1 MTSFNEFEDPI
12 NGFAEGPQD
21 DFGLDGSAPLNNP
34 LGLSDQDV
42 QLEFDN
48 FKTVSPTYN
57 DNDAFPTVSPTYNPE
72 IDEEE
77 QTVTTEEPNAPQTPT
92 YTPDA
97 SPPPDI
103 SIATRDDEDDL
114 ERNEHE
120 TPSQPAPSTQ
130 TLFGSDSEDE
140 DLRSKPSLGNTGDA
154 DETQEEQGHGKGKK
168 SAGGDDDNSDNA
180 SIKSDPADEKLTDF
194 DLMMLKKSEE
204 RRQTYRRRKRGD
216 TEFIND
222 QDDVIQA
229 MIAEMK
235 KAADADRKANQRNEC
250 AFSKLT
256 MLPKVVNSL
265 QKQDLQTAFL
275 DCGILSALADW
286 LAPLPDGNLT
296 HLKIRESVLKLL
308 GDMTTVSPEQ
318 LKNSGIGKAVMLLF
332 KHPKEMKENRAK
344 AGKLIQE
351 WSRPIFGTS
360 ANYRSMTREE
370 REERDMDLMS
380 ENRRKSAGRSSTV
393 DNDEEE
399 DDEDEEGNPTPKR
412 KRKAKSNPEGED
424 EVDVNKDIP
433 RARVPQPSMKD
444 YVIRPK
450 SNLMME
456 ATEGTNRRGSAKKD
470 NRFEKRIRGI
480 KEQQR
485 TAKGLKGAS
494 VSLEGRKM

>member
-1 MTSFNEFEDPI
+1 MSFNEFEDPL
-12 NGFAEGPQD
+12 NGFTGEAQD
-21 DFGLDGSAPLNNP
+21 DFGLDGGNQLNNP
-34 LGLSDQDV
+34 LGLSDHDV
-42 QLEFDN
+42 QLEYDN
-48 FKTVSPTYN
+48 
-57 DNDAFPTVSPTYNPE
+57 FPTVSPTYNPDIE
-72 IDEEE
+72 EEE
-77 QTVTTEEPNAPQTPT
+77 QTITTEPPAAPQTPT
-92 YTPDA
+92 A
-97 SPPPDI
+97 SPPPDT

-114 ERNEHE
+114 EQNGADA
-120 TPSQPAPSTQ
+120 TSSQPAAPSTQ
-130 TLFGSDSEDE
+130 VLFGSDSGDE
-140 DLRSKPSLGNTGDA
+140 DARPKLSPQNAGDV
-154 DETQEEQGHGKGKK
+154 DEPQQQAPNAVAE
-168 SAGGDDDNSDNA
+168 DDNSDAA
-180 SIKSDPADEKLTDF
+180 SIKSEPVDEKLSDF

-204 RRQTYRRRKRGD
+204 RRHSFRRRKRGGD
-216 TEFIND
+216 SEFIND
-222 QDDVIQA
+222 QDDIIQA

-235 KAADADRKANQRNEC
+235 KAADNDRKANQRNEC
-250 AFSKLT
+250 AFNKLT

-265 QKQDLQTAFL
+265 QKHDLQTAFL

-308 GDMTTVSPEQ
+308 GDMMTVSPEQ
-318 LKNSGIGKAVMLLF
+318 LKNSGIGKAVMLLY

-344 AGKLIQE
+344 AGKLIHE

-370 REERDMDLMS
+370 REERDMDLM
-380 ENRRKSAGRSSTV
+380 ENRRKSTGRPRTA
-393 DNDEEE
+393 DEDEDE
-399 DDEDEEGNPTPKR
+399 DDEDEDGAPKK
-412 KRKAKSNPEGED
+412 KRKAKKTDQEGED

-456 ATEGTNRRGSAKKD
+456 AVEGANRRGSAKKD

-480 KEQQR
+480 KDQQR